1 MTHLPGG
8 HGGGPPLTRPPDFGS
23 FWEKTR
29 AELAGVPSAVS
40 REPLEPRNAA
50 LGFERLTFSSLGE
63 ARVSGYAI
71 LWKDDSPR
79 PLVVH
84 GHGYGGG
91 LDLMWR
97 WAEAG
102 VNVVGLEAR
111 GYGRSSEALP
121 APSRWGYVLTGIES
135 PEEYVLR
142 GAVCDY
148 MRAVE
153 VGGEILGPLVSRTV
167 LSGASFAGGL
177 AVMAEAVMQAADLL
191 VLAVPTFGWA
201 EGRRHLVQEGSGREI
216 KRYLEAHP
224 GREEDVMMVLS
235 YFDPMN
241 FAAEVRC
248 PTLVGVGL
256 EDAVVPAPTV
266 YAIAN
271 HLGGPHEVIRLPVS
285 HTNRPEEKL
294 WDRFEAR
301 WLRLAVEG
309 VPPGF
314 GDNKESSIQELA
326 PREPTRR
333 SPG

>member
-1 MTHLPGG
+1 MTRLPDGY
-8 HGGGPPLTRPPDFGS
+8 GGGPQPPLTRPPDFES

-29 AELAGVPSAVS
+29 TELAGIEPAVS
-40 REPLEPRNAA
+40 REPLESQNAA
-50 LGFERLTFSSLGE
+50 LGFERLAFNSLAE

-71 LWKDDSPR
+71 RWKDKFPR

-84 GHGYGGG
+84 SHGYDGG
-91 LDLMWR
+91 LDPMWR

-102 VNVVGLEAR
+102 VNVVGVEAR
-111 GYGRSSEALP
+111 GYGRSREALP
-121 APSRWGYVLTGIES
+121 APSRWGYILTGIES

-153 VGGEILGPLVSRTV
+153 VGREILGPLVSRAV
-167 LSGASFAGGL
+167 LNGTSFAGGL
-177 AVMAEAVMQAADLL
+177 AVMAQSVMQVADLL
-191 VLAVPTFGWA
+191 AVAVPSFGWA
-201 EGRRHLVQEGSGREI
+201 EGRRFLVEEGSGKEI
-216 KRYLEAHP
+216 NRYLEAHP
-224 GREEDVMMVLS
+224 ENEEGVMVVLS

-241 FAAEVRC
+241 FAADIRC
-248 PTLVGVGL
+248 PSLVGLGL
-256 EDAVVPAPTV
+256 EDDVVPAPTV

-285 HTNRPEEKL
+285 HTERPEEKL

-309 VPPGF
+309 VPPDF
-314 GDNKESSIQELA
+314 GEEIESSI
-326 PREPTRR
+326 
-333 SPG
+333 